1 MEKNLENGLLL
12 DFYGNILTKLQKN
25 ILEMYFNDDYS
36 LAEVANEVD
45 MSRQG
50 VLDHIKRAT
59 KKLNETEDKLKLLQ
73 KYRRTMQA
81 LDEID
86 SINTENENISR
97 QTELIRKIWE
107 D

>member
-1 MEKNLENGLLL
+1 MMEKNLENGLLL

-25 ILEMYFNDDYS
+25 ILEMYFNDDWS
-36 LAEVANEVD
+36 LAEIASEVN

-50 VLDHIKRAT
+50 VLDHIKRGT
-59 KKLNETEDKLKLLQ
+59 KKLNEIEDKLGLLH
-73 KYRRTMQA
+73 KYRETMQC

-86 SINTENENISR
+86 SGNGDILK
-97 QTELIRKIWE
+97 QTRLIRKIWE

>member
-12 DFYGNILTKLQKN
+12 DFYGNILTKLQKS
-25 ILEMYFNDDYS
+25 ILELYFNDDYS
-36 LAEVANEVD
+36 LSEIANEVN

-59 KKLNETEDKLKLLQ
+59 AKLNETEESLKLLQ
-73 KYRRTMQA
+73 KHRKTMKA

-86 SINTENENISR
+86 LIDPGNENILR
-97 QTELIRKIWE
+97 QTKLIRKIWE